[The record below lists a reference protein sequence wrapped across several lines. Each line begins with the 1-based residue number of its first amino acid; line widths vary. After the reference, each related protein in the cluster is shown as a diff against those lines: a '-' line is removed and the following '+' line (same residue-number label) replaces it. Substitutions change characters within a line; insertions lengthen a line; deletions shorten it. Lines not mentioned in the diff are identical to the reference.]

1 VVTRTG
7 PPADPIAALPI
18 TTAEVERARAVIAP
32 WVRRTPVV
40 TLDAAD
46 LGVDQVAAG
55 LVLKL
60 EQLQRAGSFKTR
72 GAFANLLL
80 RAVPESGVVAASGGN
95 HGVAVAYAAR
105 RLGVRARIHV
115 PTISAPAKVEAIRA
129 TGADLVVDGDR
140 YADALAGAREHQ
152 LRTGAMAVH
161 AFDQRETLL
170 GTATLGA
177 ELLDQLGDG
186 LDPGFDT
193 VLVPVGG
200 GGLLGGVAAR
210 LAGVVRVVGVEPAE
224 APTLTAAL
232 AAGGPVDAPTGGIA
246 ADALAPRRVGEL
258 VFPIVARHVERVVL
272 VDDDAIIGAQRALW
286 SAARLVAEP
295 AAAVGLA
302 ALRSGAYRPA
312 PGERVVV
319 LVSGA
324 NTDPGRV
331 VAL

>member
-1 VVTRTG
+1 VVTRTD
-7 PPADPIAALPI
+7 PPVALPI
-18 TTAEVERARAVIAP
+18 TAAEVERTRAVIAP

-40 TLDAAD
+40 TLAPAD
-46 LGVDQVAAG
+46 LGVPHASTG

-105 RLGVRARIHV
+105 QLGVRARIHV
-115 PTISAPAKVEAIRA
+115 PTISAPAKIEAIRA
-129 TGADLVVDGDR
+129 LAADLVVDGDR
-140 YADALAGAREHQ
+140 YADALAGAQ
-152 LRTGAMAVH
+152 AFQARTGAMPVH

-170 GTATLGA
+170 GTATLAA
-177 ELLDQLGDG
+177 ELLDQLDG
-186 LDPGFDT
+186 GLDT

-272 VDDDAIIGAQRALW
+272 VDDDAIVGAQRALW
-286 SAARLVAEP
+286 AAARLVAEP

-312 PGERVVV
+312 PTERVAV

-324 NTDPGRV
+324 NTDPGA
-331 VAL
+331 VAGH

>member
-1 VVTRTG
+1 MT
-7 PPADPIAALPI
+7 P
-18 TTAEVERARAVIAP
+18 AEVERTRALIAP

-40 TLDAAD
+40 ALDPAD
-46 LGVDQVAAG
+46 LGVAQAPGG

-80 RAVPESGVVAASGGN
+80 RAVPDVGVVAASGGN
-95 HGVAVAYAAR
+95 HGVAVAHAAQ

-115 PTISAPAKVEAIRA
+115 PTISAPAKIAAIRA
-129 TGADLVVDGDR
+129 SGADLVVDGDR
-140 YADALAGAREHQ
+140 YADALAGAREWER
-152 LRTGAMAVH
+152 RTGALPVH

-177 ELLDQLGDG
+177 ELLVQLGGGHDPG
-186 LDPGFDT
+186 SDPGFDT

-210 LAGVVRVVGVEPAE
+210 LAGVVRVVGVEPVE
-224 APTLTAAL
+224 APTLTTAL
-232 AAGGPVDAPTGGIA
+232 AAGGPADAPTGGIA

-272 VDDDAIIGAQRALW
+272 VDDAAIVGAQRALW
-286 SAARLVAEP
+286 AAARLVAEP

-312 PGERVVV
+312 PTERVVV

-324 NTDPGRV
+324 NTDPGA
-331 VAL
+331 VAAP